1 MTTALV
7 ERFETALH
15 DHDVTLGRTT
25 PDEFADALDAAV
37 ESPAVG
43 APLPFSGL
51 SLDETGVQTHPT
63 PAQLREATTGVTAAG
78 LGIAAHGTV
87 AVESRP
93 DGDEP
98 VSLYPERHVAVLRA
112 SDIVP
117 DVSSAMSWLG
127 ERLTDDGQSVVF
139 ATGPSATADMGAT
152 VQGVHGPLE
161 VHVLLV
167 ETESADSPQQSAS
180 EVTAE

>member
-15 DHDVTLGRTT
+15 DHDVTFSRTT
-25 PDEFADALDAAV
+25 PDEFTEALDTAV
-37 ESPAVG
+37 DSPAVG
-43 APLPFSGL
+43 APLPFSDL
-51 SLDETGVQTHPT
+51 SLDGTGVETHPT

-78 LGIAAHGTV
+78 IGIAAHGTV

-127 ERLTDDGQSVVF
+127 ERLGEDNRSVVF

-167 ETESADSPQQSAS
+167 ETESGDSPRQSSS
-180 EVTAE
+180 EVTVE